1 MQRDWAKYNE
11 QLVKRGEFYLCLDFL
26 DKNHAELEQMNSKKC
41 GRPFAYADSF
51 IRFTA
56 FLRVAF
62 SLEYRQTEG
71 VLRALSKYVPQIDCA
86 DYTTLWRRSIKL
98 NFTMPKV
105 IKDPSRVVIVDGT
118 GIKTTNRGDWRS
130 VFYERRKNWLKV
142 NIAIDEN
149 TGELLGID
157 IASGPQHDSKSFEKI
172 VQDVSMSVLKGDG
185 AFDKK
190 SIFNYCDKNKI
201 TPAIKV
207 RKSSIPRSRGSPLRK
222 RCVRELKEL
231 GEEAWKEKYDYGKRW
246 LVESYFSAVKR
257 SYGEA
262 VKSRRSDMM
271 VKEAMIKFLLY
282 ATVREIA

>member
-1 MQRDWAKYNE
+1 MRRNWAKYNE

-26 DKNHAELEQMNSKKC
+26 DKNHAELEKMNSNKR

-56 FLRVAF
+56 FLRAAF

-71 VLRALSKYVPQIDCA
+71 VLRALSKYVPQIECA
-86 DYTTLWRRSIKL
+86 DYTTLWRRSASL
-98 NFTMPKV
+98 SFSMPKAM
-105 IKDPSRVVIVDGT
+105 KDPGRIVIVDGT

-157 IASGPQHDSKSFEKI
+157 IAPGPQHDSKSFEK
-172 VQDVSMSVLKGDG
+172 VVSEVPMSVLKADG

-190 SIFNYCDKNKI
+190 SIFNYCDRNKI
-201 TPAIKV
+201 TPVIKV

-222 RCVRELKEL
+222 KCVRELMEL
-231 GEEAWKEKYDYGKRW
+231 GEDTWKEKYDYGKRW

-262 VKSRRSDMM
+262 VKAHRNDMM
-271 VKEAMIKFLLY
+271 AKEAMVKFLLY
-282 ATVREIA
+282 ATVRQIA

>member
-1 MQRDWAKYNE
+1 MNRQ
-11 QLVKRGEFYLCLDFL
+11 KRGR
-26 DKNHAELEQMNSKKC
+26 S
-41 GRPFAYADSF
+41 FAYADSF

-71 VLRALSKYVPQIDCA
+71 VLRVLSKHIPKIDSA
-86 DYTTLWRRSIKL
+86 DYTTLWRCSTKLTLSI
-98 NFTMPKV
+98 PKAV
-105 IKDPSRVVIVDGT
+105 NNPNRVVIVDGT

-157 IASGPQHDSKSFEKI
+157 IAPSLQHDSKSFEN
-172 VQDVSMSVLKGDG
+172 VVCGVPMSVLKGDG

-190 SIFNYCDKNKI
+190 GIFNYCDRNKI
-201 TPAIKV
+201 TPVIKV
-207 RKSSIPRSRGSPLRK
+207 RKSSILRSRGSPLRK
-222 RCVRELKEL
+222 KCVRELMDL
-231 GEEAWKEKYDYGKRW
+231 GEDAWKEKYGYGKRW

-262 VKSRRSDMM
+262 VKSRRSDML

-282 ATVREIA
+282 ATVRQIA

>member
-1 MQRDWAKYNE
+1 MKRNWSKYNE

-26 DKNHAELEQMNSKKC
+26 DKNHGELVKMNRQKR
-41 GRPFAYADSF
+41 GRPFTYSDSF
-51 IRFTA
+51 IQFTA

-71 VLRALSKYVPQIDCA
+71 VLRALSKHIPKMESA
-86 DYTTLWRRSIKL
+86 DYTTLWRRSTKL
-98 NFTMPKV
+98 RLIIPKAA
-105 IKDPSRVVIVDGT
+105 KDPKRTVIVDGT
-118 GIKTTNRGDWRS
+118 GIKTTNRSDWRS
-130 VFYERRKNWLKV
+130 FLYKRRKTWLKV
-142 NIAIDEN
+142 NIAIDQN

-157 IASGPQHDSKSFEKI
+157 IAEGQKHDSKAFESI
-172 VQDVSMSVLKGDG
+172 VRDVPMSTLRGDG

-190 SIFNYCDKNKI
+190 SIFNYCDKNNIK
-201 TPAIKV
+201 PVIKV
-207 RKSSIPRSRGSPLRK
+207 RKNSLARSRGSPMRK
-222 RCVRELKEL
+222 KCVKEFQEL
-231 GEEAWKEKYDYGKRW
+231 GEGAWKEKYSYGKRW

-282 ATVREIA
+282 ATVRQIE

>member
-1 MQRDWAKYNE
+1 MQRNWAKYNE

-26 DKNHAELEQMNSKKC
+26 DNNHAELLKMNKQKR

-51 IRFTA
+51 IHFTA

-62 SLEYRQTEG
+62 SLEYMQTEG
-71 VLRALSKYVPQIDCA
+71 VLRALSKHIPKIDCA
-86 DYTTLWRRSIKL
+86 DYTTLWRRSTKL
-98 NFTMPKV
+98 TLSIPKAA
-105 IKDPSRVVIVDGT
+105 KDPNRVVIVDGT

-149 TGELLGID
+149 TGDLLGID
-157 IASGPQHDSKSFEKI
+157 IAEGPQHDSKSFEN
-172 VQDVSMSVLKGDG
+172 VVGGVPMSVLKGDG

-190 SIFNYCDKNKI
+190 GIFNYCDRNKI
-201 TPAIKV
+201 TPVIKV
-207 RKSSIPRSRGSPLRK
+207 RKSSIPRSRGSPIRK
-222 RCVRELKEL
+222 KCVRELMDI
-231 GEEAWKEKYDYGKRW
+231 GEDAWKEKYDYGKRW

-257 SYGEA
+257 SYGES

-271 VKEAMIKFLLY
+271 IKEAMIKFLFY
-282 ATVREIA
+282 ATVRQIA

>member
-11 QLVKRGEFYLCLDFL
+11 QLVKRGEFYLSLDFL
-26 DKNHAELEQMNSKKC
+26 DKNHAELEKMNYNKR

-71 VLRALSKYVPQIDCA
+71 VLRALSKYIPQIDCA
-86 DYTTLWRRSIKL
+86 DYTTLWRRSTKL
-98 NFTMPKV
+98 TFSLPEA

-157 IASGPQHDSKSFEKI
+157 IAPGPQHDSKSFEKI
-172 VQDVSMSVLKGDG
+172 VQDVPMSVLKGDG

-190 SIFNYCDKNKI
+190 SIFNYCRDNGIKPVIKI
-201 TPAIKV
+201 
-207 RKSSIPRSRGSPLRK
+207 RKGSITRSRGSLLRK
-222 RCVRELKEL
+222 KCLIELKEL
-231 GEEAWKEKYDYGKRW
+231 GEDSWKEKYGYGKRW

-257 SYGEA
+257 SYGES

-271 VKEAMIKFLLY
+271 VKESMIKFLLY
-282 ATVREIA
+282 ATVRQIA

>member
-1 MQRDWAKYNE
+1 MQRNWAKYNE

-26 DKNHAELEQMNSKKC
+26 GDNHAELLKMNKQKL

-71 VLRALSKYVPQIDCA
+71 VLRALSKHIPKLDCA
-86 DYTTLWRRSIKL
+86 DYTTLWRRSTKL
-98 NFTMPKV
+98 TLNMPEST
-105 IKDPSRVVIVDGT
+105 KDPDRVVIIDGT

-142 NIAIDEN
+142 NIAIDEK

-157 IASGPQHDSKSFEKI
+157 IAPRPQHDSKSFENVI
-172 VQDVSMSVLKGDG
+172 RDVSMSVLKGDG

-190 SIFNYCDKNKI
+190 SIFNYCHDNGI
-201 TPAIKV
+201 TPVIKI
-207 RKSSIPRSRGSPLRK
+207 RKSSIKRSRGSLLRK
-222 RCVRELKEL
+222 KCVIELNEL
-231 GEEAWKEKYDYGKRW
+231 EEEAWKRKYEYGKRW

-282 ATVREIA
+282 ATVRQIA